1 MAKSQDMGGL
11 LKIAAIGVGGY
22 FLYDWWSKKQT
33 EVPAPASS
41 GTGSGTASTVPAFN
55 SLDAIYQRL
64 AKAVGSTQ
72 LTADGFNFYLAK
84 ELPAG
89 KSAPAP
95 ETFLPAD
102 ADRNATMTLANYW
115 GVVAPR
121 LKTDL
126 GLSGL
131 GAYASL
137 YSVMRGRR

>member
-1 MAKSQDMGGL
+1 MAKSQDMGGII
-11 LKIAAIGVGGY
+11 KIAAIGIGGY
-22 FLYDWWSKKQT
+22 FLYDWWTKR
-33 EVPAPASS
+33 PATPVSTSPA
-41 GTGSGTASTVPAFN
+41 TGGAEPNPGFN

-95 ETFLPAD
+95 ETFLPVG
-102 ADRNATMTLANYW
+102 ADREATMTLANYW
-115 GVVAPR
+115 GVVAPK

-137 YSVMRGRR
+137 YSVMRRGY